1 MEYKESDMLLEE
13 DENDGGSESVLPPNI
28 LDMEEE
34 ELDTW
39 PDELGLDALTKK
51 SKASPVRFSLENR
64 RRIEALKEERQLE
77 REKEFDYGFDEA
89 SENNDVTKSE

>member
-39 PDELGLDALTKK
+39 PDELALDALNKK
-51 SKASPVRFSLENR
+51 SKTSPVRFSLENR

-89 SENNDVTKSE
+89 SDSNDVAKSE

>member
-1 MEYKESDMLLEE
+1 MEYNESDMLLEE
-13 DENDGGSESVLPPNI
+13 DSDEGSESVLPSNI
-28 LDMEEE
+28 LDMEDE

-39 PDELGLDALTKK
+39 PDEALDALNKK

-77 REKEFDYGFDEA
+77 KEKEFDYGFDEPL
-89 SENNDVTKSE
+89 ENNDSTKSE

>member
-39 PDELGLDALTKK
+39 PDELALDVLNKK